1 MLVFAADS
9 IPEFSLHT
17 FELSFHFMSALPH
30 SFLVRGWLEAFVVC
44 DLVVAFAL
52 STLGGASAARDG
64 RPQTLEF
71 SFHTMPDISHPNRVK
86 GCGVFTELATQTL
99 AFSSQ
104 AISAS
109 AQSTRLKGW
118 IEKSSACP

>member
-1 MLVFAADS
+1 MRMVEGTGMLVFAADS

-44 DLVVAFAL
+44 DLVVA
-52 STLGGASAARDG
+52 SAARDG

-71 SFHTMPDISHPNRVK
+71 SFHTMPDISHLSRVK

-104 AISAS
+104 AIS
-109 AQSTRLKGW
+109 
-118 IEKSSACP
+118 

>member
-1 MLVFAADS
+1 MLMRMVEGTGMLVFAADS

-52 STLGGASAARDG
+52 CTLGGASAARDG

-86 GCGVFTELATQTL
+86 GCGVFTEFGDTNIGVLIPSH
-99 AFSSQ
+99 FGFG
-104 AISAS
+104 AID
-109 AQSTRLKGW
+109 
-118 IEKSSACP
+118 AC